1 MKNWYSVRMRS
12 SQGGP
17 HEEGGIHIS
26 GAERLIVEKDIE
38 QHALEMIQRA
48 TTHSRGKADFI
59 SLKIE
64 AIPSCEIQTI
74 APLNVKEVVNPTIDT
89 TKKVLA
95 EQLSSLPIQT
105 NLILSL
111 YEQMINNDSTK
122 GAIIVDINSGQRL
135 DPPEKL
141 GVRVSHFDWDKQFK
155 QDWVSKQEDLYNDRR
170 TEAIALASK
179 VAAAGTICELCCSD
193 DPEYTTGYI
202 AFKNTFI
209 RIPNMKQKD
218 SSRGGRVFIVDGKK
232 IDLQKYIHFLEK
244 TPVLLG
250 GKK

>member
-17 HEEGGIHIS
+17 HEEGGMHIS
-26 GAERLIVEKDIE
+26 GAERLIAEEHIE
-38 QHALEMIQRA
+38 QSALKMIQRA

-64 AIPSCEIQTI
+64 AVPSCDIQTI
-74 APLNVKEVVNPTIDT
+74 APLEVKEVINPSIYT

-95 EQLSSLPIQT
+95 EQLAGLAMHTP
-105 NLILSL
+105 LLFSL
-111 YEQMINNDSTK
+111 YEEMINDDSTK
-122 GAIIVDINSGQRL
+122 GAIIVDIHSGQRL

-141 GVRVSHFDWDKQFK
+141 GVRVSHFDWDEQFK
-155 QDWVSKQEDLYNDRR
+155 QAWLLKQEDVYNDRR

-179 VAAAGTICELCCSD
+179 VASAGTICELCCSD

-202 AFKNTFI
+202 AYNDTFI
-209 RIPNMKQKD
+209 RIPNMKKND

-232 IDLQKYIHFLEK
+232 IDLAKYIHFLEK
-244 TPVLLG
+244 TPVLIG